1 MACRTGSSSSATA
14 LLGLPDAVN
23 AVWSDAVVETCII
36 HLIRNSFRYA
46 SRKSWDELSRDL
58 RPIYFASSEKAAL
71 LALDALDDK
80 WGTRYA
86 AMIWLWRSA

>member
-1 MACRTGSSSSATA
+1 M
-14 LLGLPDAVN
+14 VQ
-23 AVWSDAVVETCII
+23 TCII
-36 HLIRNSFRYA
+36 HLIRSSLGYV
-46 SRKSWDELSRDL
+46 SRKSWDELSREL
-58 RPIYFASSEKAAL
+58 RPIYIASSEKAAL